1 MKLTRLALAMLVL
14 PLIQPALAEN
24 QNSQNLET
32 LTVTGNRIQNEA
44 FNAPFASEIHSFDDL
59 QKSGAISLYD
69 YLKRFSSVNIQ
80 PSYGNQ
86 QQQLIDMRGY
96 GIGDGYQNVVVT
108 LNGRRLNN
116 IDGVPQLLS
125 NIPLDSIERIE
136 ILKGS
141 GSVAQGDGAMAG
153 AINIVT
159 RSLNGGNLSF
169 AAGSNGYMS
178 SSLAAGLN
186 KEFFALEV
194 FAENN
199 NSDGMRDPDVYGKK
213 DESDANNLSATFK
226 VFPVEGLELR
236 VGRDQSRIDTIY
248 GSALNKHEFNKDP
261 SQGGI
266 GQATPSPPNLAPG
279 YTEQQYEI
287 DTNRFGVTYQ
297 VNNTVRFNLDHTVE
311 KKDSAYVGS
320 APSKYDYRATDF
332 STNLNLGAL
341 SLVAGAQMFDG
352 ERNKPHTPPPYGS
365 IANETTK
372 KNLGLY
378 LQGQYQLNNTLISA
392 GARHE
397 KVEYEYQD
405 AGQNLKAKENLYAWD
420 LGVNHKLNNE
430 LSLFANIN
438 RAFQAPDLD
447 RFFNPIYD
455 SSGLSVI
462 GSEFNGFIKP
472 ATSTNFNLGIN
483 HLTQRNQLQATLFY
497 SRLKNEIYATD
508 IAGTFTNTNIDKSHK
523 YGLELQ
529 DRFQVTQDLS
539 ARVNYAYTVA
549 KIDRED
555 EGNGAYNGKKL
566 PGVSAHS
573 ITAGL
578 DYRVLANGTLS
589 LTQNWRSRAYAMEDF
604 ANVQRKQKAFNSTD
618 IGYSHNFEQ
627 FTLFAHV
634 SNVFDKKN
642 GVSMSDDV
650 IYPVNFTR
658 TWHAGARI
666 SF

>member
-1 MKLTRLALAMLVL
+1 MKLTRLALAVAALSVL
-14 PLIQPALAEN
+14 QPVVAEEDSL
-24 QNSQNLET
+24 QLGKSI
-32 LTVTGNRIQNEA
+32 VTGNRLAQED
-44 FNAPFASEIHSFDDL
+44 FVAPYASEVHNFEDI

-69 YLKRFSSVNIQ
+69 YLGRFSSVNVM
-80 PSYGNQ
+80 PSYGNPY
-86 QQQLIDMRGY
+86 QQLLDMRGY
-96 GIGDGYQNVVVT
+96 GLENGFQNIVVT
-108 LNGRRLNN
+108 LNGRRLND
-116 IDGVPQLLS
+116 IDGLPQLLG
-125 NIPLDSIERIE
+125 NISLASIERIE
-136 ILKGS
+136 IIKGS

-153 AINIVT
+153 VINIVT
-159 RSLNGGNLSF
+159 RDAAGADLSM
-169 AAGSNGYMS
+169 AAGSDGYLHTSVRAGLVQDKISLQLLADNS
-178 SSLAAGLN
+178 SSDGLRKADAN
-186 KEFFALEV
+186 G
-194 FAENN
+194 NT
-199 NSDGMRDPDVYGKK
+199 
-213 DESDANNLSATFK
+213 DESDADNLSLDLK
-226 VFPVEGLELR
+226 LQPVDGLELR
-236 VGRDQSRIDTIY
+236 LGRDQSRIDTAY
-248 GSALNKHEFNKDP
+248 GSPLSKQDFNN
-261 SQGGI
+261 
-266 GQATPSPPNLAPG
+266 TPKKNSST
-279 YTEQQYEI
+279 TEQEYEV

-455 SSGLSVI
+455 SSSLSVI

-472 ATSTNFNLGIN
+472 ATSTNFNLGFN
-483 HLTQRNQLQATLFY
+483 HLTQSNQLQATLFY

-523 YGLELQ
+523 YGLEIQ
-529 DRFQVTQDLS
+529 DRYQFNEQLQGRL
-539 ARVNYAYTVA
+539 NYAWTVA
-549 KIDRED
+549 KIDREN
-555 EGNGAYNGKKL
+555 EGNGKYNGKKL

-578 DYRVLANGTLS
+578 DYNVLKNGTLS
-589 LTQNWRSRAYAMEDF
+589 LTQNWRSRSYTLNDFENNMNKAKAYNTTDF
-604 ANVQRKQKAFNSTD
+604 
-618 IGYSHNFEQ
+618 GYSHKIQQ
-627 FTLFAHV
+627 FTLFAQV
-634 SNVFDKKN
+634 NNLFNKKN
-642 GVSMSDDV
+642 GVWVTDNAV
-650 IYPVNFTR
+650 YPVNFTR